1 MGWNVRDAH
10 CMTEVGADMQNT
22 VLFEGR
28 KLWAWFILLS
38 IVTGLLIALF
48 SGSLQIKRTIAA
60 GMPLDEFKVHMDA
73 RISALMK
80 QYEIPGC
87 SVALVMDGKIV
98 WTETYGYADVES
110 GRLLTVDTPMSV
122 QSITKPVTAWGI
134 MRLAEKG
141 LIDLD
146 APVSQYLKS
155 WQFPNS
161 GYPTERI
168 TIRQLLSHT
177 GGMPLGDFSNIY
189 APDEAMPSNRDV
201 MSGEAV
207 PTREAGA
214 GFAYSNVGYNILEI
228 LIEDVT
234 GQSYSEY
241 LRSEVFLPLG
251 MESATFEIDTAATPY
266 PPTGYNLSGKP
277 VPVYLYPSKASGGLF
292 ATADDIAR
300 FAAAG
305 LKENPV
311 LNSGSVEQM
320 YQPESDN
327 IGIYGFVFEAYGL
340 GHYLETLPNGL
351 SSVSHGGQGNGI
363 MTHFQ
368 SVPETG
374 DAIVILTNSQRSWPL
389 IAHVLSDWAQW
400 RAFPSVG
407 MGKIIWAHDGL
418 CAVIGMLISAS
429 LLMILRLIV
438 GSHRQKRVVFRVL
451 QAGTA
456 VILLGVLV
464 WCVFQEYLFVTSVF
478 PVLSLWL
485 GGAMLGFSIALL
497 LFSLLPARPRKP
509 HNFAN
514 RGYLE

>member
-1 MGWNVRDAH
+1 L
-10 CMTEVGADMQNT
+10 QNSG
-22 VLFEGR
+22 LFEH
-28 KLWAWFILLS
+28 KIWAWFILVS
-38 IVTGLLIALF
+38 IVIGLLLALF
-48 SGSLQIKRTIAA
+48 SGSLQIKRTMGAD
-60 GMPLDEFKVHMDA
+60 MTLDEFKAHMDE
-73 RISALMK
+73 RIPALMK
-80 QYEIPGC
+80 LYEIPGC
-87 SVALVMDGKIV
+87 SVALVKGGEIV
-98 WTETYGYADVES
+98 WTGAYGYADVES
-110 GRLLTVDTPMSV
+110 GRALTVDTPMSV
-122 QSITKPVTAWGI
+122 QSITKSVTAWGV

-146 APVSQYLKS
+146 APVSQYLTS
-155 WQFPNS
+155 WHFPNS
-161 GYPTERI
+161 GYPTEKI
-168 TIRQLLSHT
+168 TTRQLLSHT
-177 GGMPLGDFSNIY
+177 AGMPLGDFNNTY
-189 APDEAMPSNRDV
+189 APDEAMPSNRSV
-201 MSGEAV
+201 MAREAV
-207 PTREAGA
+207 PIREAGA

-251 MESATFEIDTAATPY
+251 MESATFQINSSTMPY
-266 PPTGYNLSGKP
+266 PPTGYNLSGKL

-292 ATADDIAR
+292 ATANDIAR

-305 LKENPV
+305 SKENPV
-311 LNSGSVEQM
+311 LNPESVKQM
-320 YQPESDN
+320 YQPESYK

-340 GHYLETLPNGL
+340 GHYIEKLPNGL
-351 SSVSHGGQGNGI
+351 GSVSHGGQGKGI

-374 DAIVILTNSQRSWPL
+374 DAIMILTNSQRSWPL
-389 IAHVLSDWAQW
+389 IACVLSDWAQW

-407 MGKIIWAHDGL
+407 MGKIIWGHYGL

-438 GSHRQKRVVFRVL
+438 GFHRQQRAVFRVL
-451 QAGTA
+451 RTGTA
-456 VILLGVLV
+456 VIMLGVLV

-497 LFSLLPARPRKP
+497 LSALLPARPRKP
-509 HNFAN
+509 DN
-514 RGYLE
+514 L